1 MSSSPN
7 AIAAQFIEAH
17 TRGRQFAAAAD
28 PAPATAQEAYAVQDL
43 VFAALYPGQR
53 GGAWKVGGPKPDV
66 EPTAAPIASANLH
79 ASPARVPAKGFHM
92 IGIESEIAFRLGGDL
107 PSRAAPYTE
116 DDIAAVVTEALVTI
130 ELCDTRL
137 ANWNDTSAL
146 WRLADFQLNA
156 ALVIGSGR
164 QDWHTI
170 DFTKQRA
177 ELWIDGALAME
188 ATGVHP
194 YGNPIRLLPWLAA
207 HCAARCGGLHAGDII
222 TTGTWTGM
230 QFVQPGAQVITR
242 FPGIGEA
249 SVTLPVQ

>member
-1 MSSSPN
+1 MSSSTDT
-7 AIAAQFIEAH
+7 IAALLVDAH
-17 TRGRQFAAAAD
+17 TRGIQFQATPA
-28 PAPATAQEAYAVQDL
+28 PAPATAKDAYAAQDR

-53 GGAWKVGGPKPDV
+53 GGAWKVGGASPDV
-66 EPTAAPIASANLH
+66 EPTAAPIPSAGLH
-79 ASPARVPAKGFHM
+79 PSPAHVPAKGFHM
-92 IGIESEIAFRLGGDL
+92 IGIESEIAFRLGRDL
-107 PSRAAPYTE
+107 PPRAAPYTE
-116 DDIAAVVTEALVTI
+116 DEIAAGVTEALVTI

-137 ANWNDTSAL
+137 SNWKDTSAL

-164 QDWHTI
+164 QDWRAI

-177 ELWIDGALAME
+177 ELWIDGALNKE

-207 HCAARCGGLHAGDII
+207 HCAARGGGLHAGDII

-230 QFVQPGAQVITR
+230 EFVAPGAEVR
-242 FPGIGEA
+242 ACFPGIGEA
-249 SVTLPVQ
+249 SVTLVK

>member
-1 MSSSPN
+1 MSNS
-7 AIAAQFIEAH
+7 AATLAALLIDAQ
-17 TRGRQFAAAAD
+17 TNGRQFVATAD
-28 PAPATAQEAYAVQDL
+28 PAPATAQDAYAVQDL

-66 EPTAAPIASANLH
+66 EPTAAPIPSASLH
-79 ASPARVPAKGFHM
+79 TSPARVPAQGFHM
-92 IGIESEIAFRLGGDL
+92 IGIESEIAFRLGRDL
-107 PSRAAPYTE
+107 PPHAAPYGE
-116 DDIAAVVTEALVTI
+116 EEIAAAVSEALVTI

-137 ANWNDTSAL
+137 SNWKDSTAL

-156 ALVIGSGR
+156 ALVIGSAR
-164 QDWHTI
+164 QDWRAI
-170 DFTKQRA
+170 DFTRQRA
-177 ELWIDGALAME
+177 ELWIDGTLALE

-230 QFVQPGAQVITR
+230 KFVPPGAEVLTR

-249 SVTLPVQ
+249 SVTLQV

>member
-1 MSSSPN
+1 MSNSAE
-7 AIAAQFIEAH
+7 AIAALLINAH
-17 TRGRQFAAAAD
+17 TRDQQFEATSD
-28 PAPATAQEAYAVQDL
+28 PAPATAQDAYAAQDR

-53 GGAWKVGGPKPDV
+53 GGAWKVGGANPDA
-66 EPTAAPIASANLH
+66 EPTAAPIPSARLL
-79 ASPARVPAKGFHM
+79 ASPARAPAKGFHM
-92 IGIESEIAFRLGGDL
+92 IGIESEIAFRLGRDL
-107 PSRAAPYTE
+107 PPRATAFT
-116 DDIAAVVTEALVTI
+116 DDEIAAVVTEALVTI

-137 ANWNDTSAL
+137 SNWKDTSAL

-164 QDWHTI
+164 LDWSSI
-170 DFTKQRA
+170 DFTRQRA

-207 HCAARCGGLHAGDII
+207 HCATRCGGLHAGDII
-222 TTGTWTGM
+222 TTGTWTGL
-230 QFVQPGAQVITR
+230 QFVTPGAEVITR

-249 SVTLPVQ
+249 RVTLQK

>member
-1 MSSSPN
+1 MSNP
-7 AIAAQFIEAH
+7 ADTIAALLIGAQ
-17 TRGRQFAAAAD
+17 TSGRQFEAKTD
-28 PAPATAQEAYAVQDL
+28 PAPATAQDAYAVQDR

-53 GGAWKVGGPKPDV
+53 AGAWKVGGASPEV
-66 EPTAAPIASANLH
+66 EPTAAPIPSASLH
-79 ASPARVPAKGFHM
+79 PSPARIPAKGFHM
-92 IGIESEIAFRLGGDL
+92 IGIESEIAFRLGRDL
-107 PSRAAPYTE
+107 PPRATPYSE
-116 DDIAAVVTEALVTI
+116 DEIAAAVSEALVTI

-137 ANWNDTSAL
+137 SNWKDTSAL

-164 QDWHTI
+164 PDWRAI
-170 DFTKQRA
+170 DFTRQRA
-177 ELWIDGALAME
+177 ELWIDGALSLE
-188 ATGVHP
+188 ATGAHP

-230 QFVQPGAQVITR
+230 QFIKPGATVITR

-249 SVTLPVQ
+249 SVTLQP